1 MAADITYMHI
11 TAEATCGGS
20 AGIEAAGAYIQSGF
34 PDDITC
40 SAEVVPTGTRITHC
54 MLDLRYYGFGIL
66 EWTPYWAYA
75 YVTANATRV
84 LAPVFVGVP
93 AVAELVPVG
102 THIHDGITE
111 TVAANCGIYAFPSTN
126 PASRDKPAFTF
137 VRPPYLSYFVRP
149 PYTSILSRTSSPDT
163 FRRAA

>member
-1 MAADITYMHI
+1 MAADITYIHS

-40 SAEVVPTGTRITHC
+40 SAEVVPTGTRTTFT
-54 MLDLRYYGFGIL
+54 MLDLRYYGLGFLNWMPFYARGI
-66 EWTPYWAYA
+66 A
-75 YVTANATRV
+75 TANATRI

-126 PASRDKPAFTF
+126 PAFPR
-137 VRPPYLSYFVRP
+137 
-149 PYTSILSRTSSPDT
+149 
-163 FRRAA
+163 